1 MSSNTAS
8 RDRLDLHGVR
18 HSEVS
23 RMVDIFLTKNINSD
37 SMFLYVV
44 TGVSDRMQEI
54 VIETIKDY
62 NLDYDIG
69 DPWNYGYIRIKLN

>member
-1 MSSNTAS
+1 MSSNIVS

-44 TGVSDRMQEI
+44 TGVSDRMQDI

-62 NLDYDIG
+62 NLEYDIG

>member
-1 MSSNTAS
+1 MSSNIVS

-44 TGVSDRMQEI
+44 TGVSDRMQDI

>member
-23 RMVDIFLTKNINSD
+23 RMVDIFLTETINSEF
-37 SMFLYVV
+37 SFLYIV
-44 TGVSDRMQEI
+44 TGVSDRMQDI

-69 DPWNYGYIRIKLN
+69 DPWNYGYIRIKLT